1 MCSKFPMVIAKRA
14 VQPQHDET
22 GIEKQ
27 WIQNTLQITR
37 LQMSAGNPVVK
48 MHMGLC
54 NYLFIHLE
62 FI

>member
-1 MCSKFPMVIAKRA
+1 MVIAKRA
-14 VQPQHDET
+14 VQPQQMT

-27 WIQNTLQITR
+27 NTKMRLQITR
-37 LQMSAGNPVVK
+37 LQMSAWNPVVK

>member
-1 MCSKFPMVIAKRA
+1 MCSKFPVIIAKGV

-27 WIQNTLQITR
+27 WIQNTVTR
-37 LQMSAGNPVVK
+37 LQMSAGNPAVK

-54 NYLFIHLE
+54 NHLFIHLE